1 MGLAAACDLRIC
13 ANDAKFRM
21 PAACLGLGYSVEGVQ
36 RFVAL
41 VGLQSVMDLFLTARP
56 FDAAYALRTGFVARV
71 VAPDVLD
78 ETVNEIASSIADN
91 APLTVRAV
99 KLAARTALQPD
110 PQLRRAAEQAV
121 LACAASA
128 DYREGAQAFVDK
140 RRPVFSGS

>member
-1 MGLAAACDLRIC
+1 
-13 ANDAKFRM
+13 M

-56 FDAAYALRTGFVARV
+56 FDAADALRTGFVARV

-99 KLAARTALQPD
+99 KLAARTAPTSATYWTTSGWLQSR
-110 PQLRRAAEQAV
+110 RRASRQHAGRLCGTTAM
-121 LACAASA
+121 
-128 DYREGAQAFVDK
+128 
-140 RRPVFSGS
+140 RRWAKV